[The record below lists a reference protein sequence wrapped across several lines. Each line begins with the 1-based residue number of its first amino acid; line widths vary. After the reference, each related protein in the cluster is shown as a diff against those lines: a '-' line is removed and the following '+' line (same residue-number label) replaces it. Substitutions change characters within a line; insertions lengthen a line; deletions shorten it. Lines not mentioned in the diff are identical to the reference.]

1 MTDEAKTLGRIAFEA
16 REAARLRLYGVAT
29 KWEEQAALVHREW
42 EEMATAVVAEAKR
55 RGM

>member
-1 MTDEAKTLGRIAFEA
+1 MSDEAKSLGRVAFEA

-29 KWEEQAALVHREW
+29 KWEEQNATVHREW
-42 EEMATAVVAEAKR
+42 DEMAAVVVAEAKR

>member
-1 MTDEAKTLGRIAFEA
+1 MSDEAKSLGRVAFEA

-29 KWEEQAALVHREW
+29 KWEEQNATVHREW
-42 EEMATAVVAEAKR
+42 EEMAAVMLAEAKR